1 MDNSNNLSG
10 IGELANACNAISSQL
25 KASPGD
31 LYSPITSQLSS
42 LPGNLYSPITSYY
55 DDSIIKVD
63 SSSIL
68 STSSIYSSKTEE
80 ILDDI
85 HNFCKNYCFAG
96 TTEVCDP
103 ECKCECP
110 LWNRLKCER
119 RV

>member
-10 IGELANACNAISSQL
+10 IRELANACNAISSQL
-25 KASPGD
+25 NVLPGNLHSPV
-31 LYSPITSQLSS
+31 TSQLSS
-42 LPGNLYSPITSYY
+42 YY
-55 DDSIIKVD
+55 DNSITAD
-63 SSSIL
+63 SSSVL
-68 STSSIYSSKTEE
+68 SVYSSKAEE

-96 TTEVCDP
+96 TTEVCDS

>member
-1 MDNSNNLSG
+1 MDNSNNLLG
-10 IGELANACNAISSQL
+10 IGELNACNAISSQL
-25 KASPGD
+25 SASPGD
-31 LYSPITSQLSS
+31 LYSPITSQFS
-42 LPGNLYSPITSYY
+42 SYY
-55 DDSIIKVD
+55 YDGSIKAD

-85 HNFCKNYCFAG
+85 YNFCKNYCFAG
-96 TTEVCDP
+96 TTEVCDS

>member
-1 MDNSNNLSG
+1 MDNSNNLSAAG
-10 IGELANACNAISSQL
+10 IGELANACNAI

-42 LPGNLYSPITSYY
+42 VPGNLYSPITSYY
-55 DDSIIKVD
+55 DGSAIKAD
-63 SSSIL
+63 SSSSI
-68 STSSIYSSKTEE
+68 STISSIYSSKAEE

-96 TTEVCDP
+96 TTEVCDS

>member
-1 MDNSNNLSG
+1 MDNSNNLLG
-10 IGELANACNAISSQL
+10 IKELANACNAISSQL
-25 KASPGD
+25 EASPGD
-31 LYSPITSQLSS
+31 LYSPITSQLS
-42 LPGNLYSPITSYY
+42 GYYY
-55 DDSIIKVD
+55 DNSITAD

-68 STSSIYSSKTEE
+68 STSSIYSSKAEE